1 MIQLG
6 IETLL
11 RDKMSLLKGKRVGL
25 LTNITGL
32 DSRLC
37 PTIDLLMA
45 QPDIHLSALFGP
57 EHGVRGDGQEGLPIE
72 SYTDP
77 LTHLPVYSLY
87 GNTRKPCKAMLKNI
101 DCIVIDLQDI
111 GVRYYTFISTMSLVM
126 EACMEESK
134 EVVVLDRPNPL
145 NGLNRE
151 GNILDKSLSSFVGM
165 HPLPNR
171 HGLTIGE
178 LSLLYKH
185 EFGLNCSLTVVPMK
199 RWSRTMYFRETGL
212 CWVQPSPNATGEA
225 MAVLYPGMCLIE
237 GTTLSEGRG
246 TTRPFEVIGAPYMNG
261 SDIADKFNQ
270 LGLKGVLARSTSFV
284 PYYSKYKGKLCRG
297 IQIHITDISKVQSY
311 KIGLYTLGLI
321 AEMYPSEFSF
331 LGNGNR
337 CTFNLLAGNTKIR
350 QKILENNF
358 DDFFE
363 QCQAECDQ
371 FSERVMPYL
380 LY

>member
-1 MIQLG
+1 
-6 IETLL
+6 
-11 RDKMSLLKGKRVGL
+11 
-25 LTNITGL
+25 
-32 DSRLC
+32 
-37 PTIDLLMA
+37 
-45 QPDIHLSALFGP
+45 
-57 EHGVRGDGQEGLPIE
+57 
-72 SYTDP
+72 
-77 LTHLPVYSLY
+77 
-87 GNTRKPCKAMLKNI
+87 
-101 DCIVIDLQDI
+101 
-111 GVRYYTFISTMSLVM
+111 
-126 EACMEESK
+126 
-134 EVVVLDRPNPL
+134 
-145 NGLNRE
+145 
-151 GNILDKSLSSFVGM
+151 
-165 HPLPNR
+165 
-171 HGLTIGE
+171 
-178 LSLLYKH
+178 
-185 EFGLNCSLTVVPMK
+185 
-199 RWSRTMYFRETGL
+199 
-212 CWVQPSPNATGEA
+212 